1 MKKTYYGVEKNRD
14 LDPSLIKPDVR
25 PPLHKLREFAT
36 EASTQIMFMIMLA
49 AFGILSGNIVYANF
63 ISESQN
69 DIPNLLFSY
78 YWVDVL
84 VVVGIAFFLYAK
96 RTPAQFLFKEGLD
109 VENGENWSPK
119 KGLIYLGND
128 GDGTAIN
135 FAADDVKTHMLVMG
149 STGSGKSRFLLG
161 ILYQSLLIGS
171 GCCYVD
177 GKGDNTVWW
186 LVYSFCRRV
195 GREDDLL
202 ILNYLTGNEQPED
215 PSPFDH
221 QLSNTTNP
229 FSYGTADNLNSL
241 IVGLMREAGGD
252 GAMWK
257 GRARTMLK
265 GLLQALCYKRDKYG
279 MLLDINIIREYFPLD
294 KILALSKDTDL
305 RSSARDPLKKYLL
318 DLPGFSEDSAITGE
332 ISPKAYEQH
341 NYLTMQLTEVMSDL
355 SETYGKIFGVPL
367 GEIDFKDVLFNRR
380 ILFCLLP
387 SLEKD
392 PDALEG
398 LGKLVVAGLRS
409 ALAPALGSQVEG
421 LKREVI
427 DTKPTTS
434 KVPFFIILDEYGYYA
449 VQGFAVVAAQA
460 RSLGVSVIFAGQD
473 IPSLKKASEEE
484 AKATIANTN
493 IKICMKLED
502 PDDTAKVFEM
512 RAGEADVAKSEH
524 HESSTFSYKKRN
536 ETRLQK
542 EKLINVRDLVDQDP
556 GEAHVMFRDVLSRC
570 RFFYYEPHEVSEA
583 RLNKFIMIAKPKN
596 SVIEKLKGATKKLD
610 DLFLK
615 DKSMPISP
623 KTKDKGLKALLHDIN
638 WATQFNESP
647 QSAALF
653 ALGMIDI
660 RSELKDI
667 DIAEKVDKKLNK
679 KKANAT
685 PSPVTEEKDATP
697 SVSLDKEDY
706 DSDENKAKDFA
717 QEIDNA
723 DDPLNELF
731 DSFDELDD
739 EELMKIF
746 ETAEEN
752 EENSMVEQAAEVSDE
767 FAKMLNTSVE
777 NTLKN
782 KGVPNEKVK
791 NASEQLSDGESP
803 EKAKR
808 DLSLLGES
816 SVYPVAP
823 TPDKYDKETI
833 NQKLADILGQIES
846 DKDKIK

>member
-1 MKKTYYGVEKNRD
+1 MAGRVFYGVNKNHD

-25 PPLHKLREFAT
+25 PISHKIREFSMTHGNVILLIFAFIS
-36 EASTQIMFMIMLA
+36 ASALLYNTFIGRGPLPFYSIDIMFV
-49 AFGILSGNIVYANF
+49 LS
-63 ISESQN
+63 
-69 DIPNLLFSY
+69 
-78 YWVDVL
+78 
-84 VVVGIAFFLYAK
+84 FLYYLYASKNHAK
-96 RTPAQFLFKEGLD
+96 FIYREGLD
-109 VENGENWSPK
+109 VESGENWDTD

-128 GDGTAIN
+128 NDGSALH

-161 ILYQSLLIGS
+161 ILYQSMLIGS

-202 ILNYLTGNEQPED
+202 ILNYLTGGEEKEN
-215 PSPFDH
+215 PSPYDH

-229 FSYGTADNLNSL
+229 FSFGTADNLNSL

-265 GLLQALCYKRDKYG
+265 GLLSALCYKRDKYG
-279 MLLDINIIREYFPLD
+279 MLLDINVIRDFFPLD
-294 KILALSKDTDL
+294 KIISLSRDPEL
-305 RSSARDPLKKYLL
+305 RSSARDPLRKYLL
-318 DLPGFSEDSAITGE
+318 DLPGFTEDSAVVGD

-427 DTKPTTS
+427 DTKPTNS

-493 IKICMKLED
+493 IKICMKMED
-502 PDDTAKVFEM
+502 PKDTAEVFID
-512 RAGEADVAKSEH
+512 RAGESSVAVSEH
-524 HESSTFSYKKRN
+524 HEDGMMSFKKKG

-542 EKLINVRDLVDQDP
+542 EKVINVRDLVDQDP
-556 GEAHVMFRDVLSRC
+556 GQAHVIFRNDISRC
-570 RFFYYEPHEVSEA
+570 RFFYYDPIQVNEA
-583 RLNKFIMIAKPKN
+583 KLNKYIMVDKPSSK
-596 SVIEKLKGATKKLD
+596 IIKKLEGATEKLD
-610 DLFLK
+610 DLFK
-615 DKSMPISP
+615 KGKAPKKSPV
-623 KTKDKGLKALLHDIN
+623 TKDNGLRALLHDMK
-638 WATQFNESP
+638 WAAQFNEGP
-647 QSAALF
+647 LESAYF
-653 ALGMIDI
+653 CTGMIELRNHIKDVDVEKEVAPKAKTESKSSSKSLDDI
-660 RSELKDI
+660 GNKVQTSLEKDVA
-667 DIAEKVDKKLNK
+667 DTNTNSDKKEEESSI
-679 KKANAT
+679 
-685 PSPVTEEKDATP
+685 PSKQESAIDTDPADPLAELFNSFE
-697 SVSLDKEDY
+697 
-706 DSDENKAKDFA
+706 
-717 QEIDNA
+717 EID
-723 DDPLNELF
+723 DD
-731 DSFDELDD
+731 
-739 EELMKIF
+739 ELMKLF
-746 ETAEEN
+746 EGDDEIDSLEEKAN
-752 EENSMVEQAAEVSDE
+752 ETSASFSEMLEGALRSNQDKTGIDNPKS
-767 FAKMLNTSVE
+767 AK
-777 NTLKN
+777 
-782 KGVPNEKVK
+782 
-791 NASEQLSDGESP
+791 EQLSEFSN
-803 EKAKR
+803 EKEAER
-808 DLSLLGES
+808 DIEVLGKT
-816 SVYPVAP
+816 SVYPSEP
-823 TPDKYDKETI
+823 TPDKKDKAVI
-833 NQKLADILGQIES
+833 NERIQHILGRI
-846 DKDKIK
+846 DKDKSKIN

>member
-1 MKKTYYGVEKNRD
+1 MKKVFYGVEKNKD

-25 PPLHKLREFAT
+25 PPLQKIREFLREGSGT
-36 EASTQIMFMIMLA
+36 IMALFMIV
-49 AFGILSGNIVYANF
+49 AFGILFGNIVYSNL
-63 ISESQN
+63 INPSTN
-69 DIPNLLFSY
+69 GIPNLLISY
-78 YWVDVL
+78 YWIDVL
-84 VVVGIAFFLYAK
+84 VIGGAFFFY
-96 RTPAQFLFKEGLD
+96 RTRKNPTQFLFKEGLD
-109 VENGENWSPK
+109 AENGENWSTD
-119 KGLIYLGND
+119 KGLVYLGND
-128 GDGTAIN
+128 KDGSAIN

-265 GLLQALCYKRDKYG
+265 GLLHALCYKRDKDG
-279 MLLDINIIREYFPLD
+279 LLLDINVIRDYFPLD
-294 KILALSKDTDL
+294 KILGLSKDTDL
-305 RSSARDPLKKYLL
+305 RSSARDPLRKYLL

-332 ISPKAYEQH
+332 IAPKAYEQH
-341 NYLTMQLTEVMSDL
+341 NFLTMQLTEVMSDL

-427 DTKPTTS
+427 DTKPTNS

-502 PDDTAKVFEM
+502 PDDTFKVFEM
-512 RAGEADVAKSEH
+512 RAGEGNVAKSDH
-524 HESSTFSYKKRN
+524 HEGGLLSYKQKN

-542 EKLINVRDLVDQDP
+542 EKLIDVRDCVDQDP
-556 GEAHVMFRDVLSRC
+556 GEAHVMFRNVLSRC
-570 RFFYYEPHEVSEA
+570 KFFYYEPHEVSEA

-596 SVIEKLKGATKKLD
+596 TVIEKLKGATKKLD

-615 DKSMPISP
+615 DKTPTTLP
-623 KTKDKGLKALLHDIN
+623 TTKDKGLKALLYDIN
-638 WATQFNESP
+638 WASQFNESP

-653 ALGMIDI
+653 SLGMIDI
-660 RSELKDI
+660 RNEIKDI
-667 DIAEKVDKKLNK
+667 EIIKKVDEKIAKNSDVK
-679 KKANAT
+679 SIETK
-685 PSPVTEEKDATP
+685 PSLAK
-697 SVSLDKEDY
+697 KEDESSGEEEIKTKD
-706 DSDENKAKDFA
+706 DSS
-717 QEIDNA
+717 DNFSEDVDG
-723 DDPLNELF
+723 DDPLNDLF

-746 ETAEEN
+746 ESTDDEDSMAEQAEE
-752 EENSMVEQAAEVSDE
+752 ASDE
-767 FAKMLNTSVE
+767 FIKMLNESVT
-777 NTLKN
+777 NTLKS
-782 KGVPNEKVK
+782 KGVPDSDIK
-791 NASEQLSDGESP
+791 NASEQLS
-803 EKAKR
+803 EKENGKNTKQ
-808 DLSLLGES
+808 DLNLLGES

>member
-1 MKKTYYGVEKNRD
+1 MAVKTYYGVEKNKD

-25 PPLHKLREFAT
+25 PFTHKLREFLT
-36 EASTQIMFMIMLA
+36 ESSSFLIISLA
-49 AFGILSGNIVYANF
+49 VISFAIIAYNILYGYVLHPTPEGQFAKVAI
-63 ISESQN
+63 
-69 DIPNLLFSY
+69 SY
-78 YWVDVL
+78 YWIDIIFGS
-84 VVVGIAFFLYAK
+84 GILFYLYSKRNPAK
-96 RTPAQFLFKEGLD
+96 FMFREGLD
-109 VENGENWSPK
+109 VENGENWDAS

-128 GDGTAIN
+128 NGGSAIH

-202 ILNYLTGNEQPED
+202 ILNYLTGNDKPEE

-221 QLSNTTNP
+221 RLSNTTNP

-241 IVGLMREAGGD
+241 IVGLMRDAGGD

-265 GLLQALCYKRDKYG
+265 GLLSALCYKRDKHG
-279 MLLDINIIREYFPLD
+279 MLLDINVIRDYFPLD
-294 KILALSKDTDL
+294 KIIALSRDTDL
-305 RSSARDPLKKYLL
+305 KSSARDPIKKYLL
-318 DLPGFSEDSAITGE
+318 DLPGFSEDSALTGE
-332 ISPKAYEQH
+332 IAPKAYEQH

-355 SETYGKIFGVPL
+355 SETYGSIFGVPL

-409 ALAPALGSQVEG
+409 ALAPALGSRVEG

-512 RAGEADVAKSEH
+512 RGGEGNVAKSEH
-524 HESSTFSYKKRN
+524 HEGSTFSFKRKN

-542 EKLINVRDLVDQDP
+542 EKLVDVRDLVDQDP
-556 GEAHVMFRDVLSRC
+556 GEAHVFFRNDLSRC
-570 RFFYYEPHEVSEA
+570 HFFFYEPFEVPEA
-583 RLNKFIMIAKPKN
+583 RLNKFIMIEKPKAAIIN
-596 SVIEKLKGATKKLD
+596 KLKGASKKLD
-610 DLFLK
+610 DLFIKGKPPKVEPSLK
-615 DKSMPISP
+615 DA
-623 KTKDKGLKALLHDIN
+623 GLKAILHDMG
-638 WATQFNESP
+638 WAAKFNESP
-647 QSAALF
+647 QEAGVFSI
-653 ALGMIDI
+653 GMIEV
-660 RSELKDI
+660 RNELKDI
-667 DIAEKVDKKLNK
+667 EVSSKVETKENR
-679 KKANAT
+679 T
-685 PSPVTEEKDATP
+685 VE
-697 SVSLDKEDY
+697 LDKIQEKIISEPEKETETTNTR
-706 DSDENKAKDFA
+706 SDF
-717 QEIDNA
+717 IDDDEA
-723 DDPLNELF
+723 DPLSELF

-739 EELMKIF
+739 DELLKIF
-746 ETAEEN
+746 DETVEE
-752 EENSMVEQAAEVSDE
+752 ESLFDKAQEVSKSFTELLSQSVADT
-767 FAKMLNTSVE
+767 AKADGIDDSDIIE
-777 NTLKN
+777 
-782 KGVPNEKVK
+782 PI
-791 NASEQLSDGESP
+791 EQLSKGSTK
-803 EKAKR
+803 EKAKK
-808 DLSLLGES
+808 DIELLGES
-816 SVYPVAP
+816 IIYPTEP
-823 TPDKYDKETI
+823 TPDKIDKETI
-833 NQKLADILGQIES
+833 NAKLSDILSQI
-846 DKDKIK
+846 DKSREKIK